1 MKKFFPVLIAF
12 AFLTLTY
19 QVIVNFFISSHK
31 MTYSLLN
38 DNNSFLVK
46 ENYKKSSKYDDYN
59 FFVNDSNGKLYIF
72 SSDLN
77 YNKQRKVLSDIAY
90 YSDDNISCILP
101 IYKKN
106 NYGNVICNYDGKQVD
121 YSYLVTNKYN
131 TKKIDEKFLSVGYSK
146 DKSINYNVTTS
157 EYNGKKSIFTI
168 YDENIFDNYT
178 FAIWNYDGVLLINNK
193 KIETRDYF
201 TNDIYT
207 NSFSTIVGKYYLVIN
222 FRSITEKL
230 YDIYFVNLEDYGKN
244 SFFIKD
250 GINSDMYI
258 NGIYDNKL
266 YLTDLKDKKQ
276 IILNPYKENFEII
289 EGESLYK
296 YYDGKKMTDLSKK
309 DFFNDKKIFNT
320 YKVDKINESFGNV
333 EIKKYGSF
341 YYFSKDG
348 IFYKVH
354 EDNLNYPIKLF
365 KFDKV
370 VDWKLEKGDIGFVSD
385 DTYYLFSESEGI
397 KPILKNNELRF
408 NYENICNVYKK
419 L

>member
-1 MKKFFPVLIAF
+1 MKKFFPVLIAI
-12 AFLTLTY
+12 ALLTLTY
-19 QVIVNFFISSHK
+19 QVIVNFFISSHN
-31 MTYSLLN
+31 MSYSILN
-38 DNNSFLVK
+38 DKTSFLVK
-46 ENYKKSSKYDDYN
+46 EDYKKSSEYDDYN

-106 NYGNVICNYDGKQVD
+106 NYGNVVCNYNGKQVD
-121 YSYLVTNKYN
+121 YSYLVTNKYD
-131 TKKIDEKFLSVGYSK
+131 TKKIDEKFLSVGYKK
-146 DKSINYNVTTS
+146 DKRINYNITTS

-168 YDENIFDNYT
+168 YDENILDNYT

-193 KIETRDYF
+193 KKETRDYY
-201 TNDIYT
+201 TNDVYN

-230 YDIYFVNLEDYGKN
+230 YDINYVNLEDYGKN
-244 SFFIKD
+244 SFFIKA

-296 YYDGKKMTDLSKK
+296 YYDGEKMTDLSKK
-309 DFFNDKKIFNT
+309 DFFSDKKVFDN
-320 YKVDKINESFGNV
+320 YQVRKITDSFGNV
-333 EIKKYGSF
+333 DIKKYGNF

-348 IFYKVH
+348 VFYKVH
-354 EDNLNYPIKLF
+354 ESNLNYPIKLF
-365 KFDKV
+365 KFDNV
-370 VDWKLEKGDIGFVSD
+370 VEWKLEKGDIGFVSD
-385 DTYYLFSESEGI
+385 DTYYLYSESEGI